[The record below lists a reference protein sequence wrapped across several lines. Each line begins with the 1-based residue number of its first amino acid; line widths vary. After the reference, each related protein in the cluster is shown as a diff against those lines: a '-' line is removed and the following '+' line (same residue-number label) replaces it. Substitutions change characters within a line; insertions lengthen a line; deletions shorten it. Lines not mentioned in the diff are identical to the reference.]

1 MTDKLICPTCN
12 TPHDL
17 SDYINATDADMA
29 FKVALDV
36 PAPLSNLVLQYTQLF
51 APAKSKLSLNRRA
64 NIIQD
69 LHLEGADIERVAYGI
84 RNMLER
90 HSNGGIQTPLK
101 NHNYLKSVMQS
112 YTPPAKDE
120 QSKYTL
126 TPKQIK
132 FFASKLARNNE
143 FGMKYASIGE
153 DIGAFQTHIEAQLQ
167 DPKQVEKWYGYIDL
181 ISEENK

>member
-1 MTDKLICPTCN
+1 MSNALICPSCN

-64 NIIQD
+64 NIIKD
-69 LHLEGADIERVAYGI
+69 LHLEGTDVQRIAYGI
-84 RNMLER
+84 RAMLER
-90 HSNGGIQTPLK
+90 HNNGDLVIPLR
-101 NHNYLKSVMQS
+101 NHNYLFKVMQS
-112 YTPPAKDE
+112 YTPPAIEEKN
-120 QSKYTL
+120 KFTL
-126 TPKQIK
+126 TPKQMK

-143 FGMKYASIGE
+143 FGMRYAKIGE
-153 DIGAFQTHIEAQLQ
+153 DINAFQTRIEAQLQ
-167 DPKQVEKWYGYIDL
+167 DPKQVEQWQNYIDQ
-181 ISEENK
+181 IKE